1 MICQKGI
8 PYSTALILI
17 LAKYKEN
24 FGQQTHC
31 INSNQHRW
39 GDVFVIYLAS
49 YQKHRPR
56 LIAGLFFLKNRQ
68 KILARL
74 LLNPHNTESYLLI
87 HLKTAGVSMY
97 QGFQE
102 AKYSLYIIH
111 IKVLLKIQW
120 NIYTSVINPRWED
133 ECNQDIAIFQWELY
147 T

>member
-24 FGQQTHC
+24 FEQQTHC

-56 LIAGLFFLKNRQ
+56 L
-68 KILARL
+68 
-74 LLNPHNTESYLLI
+74 
-87 HLKTAGVSMY
+87 TAGV
-97 QGFQE
+97 FFE
-102 AKYSLYIIH
+102 KYT
-111 IKVLLKIQW
+111 K
-120 NIYTSVINPRWED
+120 NIGKTAVKPS
-133 ECNQDIAIFQWELY
+133 
-147 T
+147 